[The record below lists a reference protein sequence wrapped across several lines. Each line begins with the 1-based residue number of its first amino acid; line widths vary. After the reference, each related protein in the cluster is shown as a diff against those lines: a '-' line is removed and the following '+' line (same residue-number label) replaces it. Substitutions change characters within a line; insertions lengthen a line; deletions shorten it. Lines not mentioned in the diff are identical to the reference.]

1 MRVSMDEAIAGK
13 SGADACEGRR
23 SLRNDVGGGWSQIPS
38 RPALYPRAFS
48 RADFILGYT
57 DFRVETPILEGKMQE
72 FPKSDRPS
80 KGGRRPFV
88 PTRRQRDKVTLL
100 IAAGFPE
107 PAIAIAIGCCQ
118 NTLRRY
124 FATELQNGR
133 VLRRLENLLRLERQ
147 AAAGSVGAMRIL
159 EGIFCRAENKQLQ
172 VKGKAEAR
180 PSKRVLA
187 QRAAAA
193 AGGVGSGWGDDLAWS
208 SGGRPQ

>member
-1 MRVSMDEAIAGK
+1 
-13 SGADACEGRR
+13 
-23 SLRNDVGGGWSQIPS
+23 
-38 RPALYPRAFS
+38 
-48 RADFILGYT
+48 
-57 DFRVETPILEGKMQE
+57 
-72 FPKSDRPS
+72 
-80 KGGRRPFV
+80 
-88 PTRRQRDKVTLL
+88 LL

-107 PAIAIAIGCCQ
+107 AAIAIAIGCCQ

-147 AAAGSVGAMRIL
+147 AASGSVGAMRIL
-159 EGIFCRAENKQLQ
+159 EGIFCRAENKQ

-187 QRAAAA
+187 QRAAAT

>member
-1 MRVSMDEAIAGK
+1 MRDSTEDERI
-13 SGADACEGRR
+13 
-23 SLRNDVGGGWSQIPS
+23 LNPGGS
-38 RPALYPRAFS
+38 RGFRTGLERYPRAFS

-172 VKGKAEAR
+172 VKGRAEAR

-187 QRAAAA
+187 QRAAAT

>member
-1 MRVSMDEAIAGK
+1 
-13 SGADACEGRR
+13 
-23 SLRNDVGGGWSQIPS
+23 
-38 RPALYPRAFS
+38 
-48 RADFILGYT
+48 
-57 DFRVETPILEGKMQE
+57 MQE

-133 VLRRLENLLRLERQ
+133 VLRRLEK
-147 AAAGSVGAMRIL
+147 G
-159 EGIFCRAENKQLQ
+159 RAE
-172 VKGKAEAR
+172 GP

-187 QRAAAA
+187 QRAAAT

>member
-1 MRVSMDEAIAGK
+1 
-13 SGADACEGRR
+13 
-23 SLRNDVGGGWSQIPS
+23 
-38 RPALYPRAFS
+38 
-48 RADFILGYT
+48 
-57 DFRVETPILEGKMQE
+57 
-72 FPKSDRPS
+72 
-80 KGGRRPFV
+80 
-88 PTRRQRDKVTLL
+88 LL

-107 PAIAIAIGCCQ
+107 AAIAIAIGCCQ
-118 NTLRRY
+118 NTLRRN

-172 VKGKAEAR
+172 VKGKAVPR

-187 QRAAAA
+187 QRAATT
-193 AGGVGSGWGDDLAWS
+193 AGGAGSGWGDDLAWS